1 MTSWLD
7 TKKYMTSL
15 AKSAIADAKKS
26 LDKALEIDEDEQKN
40 GEKSSVI
47 STSDS
52 NSVTFDQ
59 WGSFTGSFFNL
70 PGRESQDQQNVQP
83 SMSHSQ
89 SEPVSL
95 QPTKVSDLLLKTVIP
110 EENVELPTTSE
121 NVIESSASDSAIMQ
135 ESDESPIMEEVSSNN
150 EIIEDPEKVAQE
162 QALEESKLE
171 SSMSSSRT
179 TLVSAFESSSSG
191 TKLDSTLTEED
202 QGKDQ
207 RPLKMYIHSDKSC

>member
-1 MTSWLD
+1 MSNRQIMTSWLD

-83 SMSHSQ
+83 SLSHSQ

-121 NVIESSASDSAIMQ
+121 NVIESSASAIMQ
-135 ESDESPIMEEVSSNN
+135 ESDESPIMEEVPCNN
-150 EIIEDPEKVAQE
+150 EIIEDPEKVVQE

-207 RPLKMYIHSDKSC
+207 RPLKVVD

>member
-1 MTSWLD
+1 MSNRQIMTSWLD

-70 PGRESQDQQNVQP
+70 PGRESQDQQTVQP
-83 SMSHSQ
+83 SLSHSQ

-110 EENVELPTTSE
+110 EEDVELPTTSE
-121 NVIESSASDSAIMQ
+121 NVIESSASAIMQ

-150 EIIEDPEKVAQE
+150 EMIEDPEKVVQE

-207 RPLKMYIHSDKSC
+207 RPLKVVD

>member
-1 MTSWLD
+1 M
-7 TKKYMTSL
+7 
-15 AKSAIADAKKS
+15 
-26 LDKALEIDEDEQKN
+26 
-40 GEKSSVI
+40 I

-52 NSVTFDQ
+52 NSVAFDQ

-70 PGRESQDQQNVQP
+70 PGRESQDQQNIQP
-83 SMSHSQ
+83 SLSHSQ

-110 EENVELPTTSE
+110 EENDELPKTSD
-121 NVIESSASDSAIMQ
+121 NVIESNASAIMQ
-135 ESDESPIMEEVSSNN
+135 ESDESPIMEEVSSKN

-179 TLVSAFESSSSG
+179 TLVSVFESSSSG

-202 QGKDQ
+202 QGK
-207 RPLKMYIHSDKSC
+207 YIPKTIENK

>member
-1 MTSWLD
+1 MSNCQIMTSWLD

-40 GEKSSVI
+40 GEKSAVI

-95 QPTKVSDLLLKTVIP
+95 QPTKASDLLLKTVIP
-110 EENVELPTTSE
+110 EENDELPKTSD
-121 NVIESSASDSAIMQ
+121 NVIESNDSAIMQ
-135 ESDESPIMEEVSSNN
+135 ESDASPIMEEVSSNN
-150 EIIEDPEKVAQE
+150 EIIEDPEKVVQE
-162 QALEESKLE
+162 QSLEESKLE

-202 QGKDQ
+202 QGK
-207 RPLKMYIHSDKSC
+207 Y

>member
-1 MTSWLD
+1 MSNCQIMTSWLD

-95 QPTKVSDLLLKTVIP
+95 QPTKASDLLLKTVIP
-110 EENVELPTTSE
+110 EENDELPKTSD
-121 NVIESSASDSAIMQ
+121 NVIESNDSAIMQ
-135 ESDESPIMEEVSSNN
+135 ESDASPIMEEVSSNN
-150 EIIEDPEKVAQE
+150 EIIEDPEKVVQE
-162 QALEESKLE
+162 QSLEESKLE

-202 QGKDQ
+202 QGK
-207 RPLKMYIHSDKSC
+207 Y

>member
-83 SMSHSQ
+83 SLSHSQ

-110 EENVELPTTSE
+110 EEDVELPTASE
-121 NVIESSASDSAIMQ
+121 NVIESSASAIMQ

-150 EIIEDPEKVAQE
+150 EVIEDPEKVAQE

-202 QGKDQ
+202 QGE
-207 RPLKMYIHSDKSC
+207 

>member
-1 MTSWLD
+1 MSNRQIMTSWLD

-83 SMSHSQ
+83 SLSHSQ

-110 EENVELPTTSE
+110 EENDELPTNSD
-121 NVIESSASDSAIMQ
+121 NVIECNASAIMQ

-150 EIIEDPEKVAQE
+150 EMIEDPEKVVQE

-207 RPLKMYIHSDKSC
+207 RPLKVVD

>member
-83 SMSHSQ
+83 SLSHSQ

-121 NVIESSASDSAIMQ
+121 NVIESSASAIMQ
-135 ESDESPIMEEVSSNN
+135 ESDESPIMEEVSSKN

-207 RPLKMYIHSDKSC
+207 RPLKVYILTKVVD

>member
-83 SMSHSQ
+83 SLSHSQ

-110 EENVELPTTSE
+110 EENDELPTASE
-121 NVIESSASDSAIMQ
+121 NVIESSASAIMQ
-135 ESDESPIMEEVSSNN
+135 ESDESPIMEEVSSKN

-202 QGKDQ
+202 QGE
-207 RPLKMYIHSDKSC
+207 

>member
-70 PGRESQDQQNVQP
+70 PGRESQDQQNVQ
-83 SMSHSQ
+83 SSLSHSQ

-135 ESDESPIMEEVSSNN
+135 ESDESPIMEEVSSKN

-202 QGKDQ
+202 QGE
-207 RPLKMYIHSDKSC
+207 

>member
-1 MTSWLD
+1 MSNRQIMTSWLD

-83 SMSHSQ
+83 SLSHSQ

-121 NVIESSASDSAIMQ
+121 NVIESTAPAIMQ
-135 ESDESPIMEEVSSNN
+135 ESDESPIMEEVSSKN

-202 QGKDQ
+202 QGE
-207 RPLKMYIHSDKSC
+207 

>member
-1 MTSWLD
+1 MSDCQTMTSWLD
-7 TKKYMTSL
+7 TKKYMTTL

-52 NSVTFDQ
+52 NLVTFDQ

-70 PGRESQDQQNVQP
+70 PGRESQGQENVQP

-110 EENVELPTTSE
+110 EENDELAKSSE
-121 NVIESSASDSAIMQ
+121 NVIEPSASAIMQ
-135 ESDESPIMEEVSSNN
+135 ESDESPMIDEVSSNN
-150 EIIEDPEKVAQE
+150 ENIEDPEKVVQE

-202 QGKDQ
+202 QGNH
-207 RPLKMYIHSDKSC
+207 LLT

>member
-1 MTSWLD
+1 MSNRQIMTSWLD

-83 SMSHSQ
+83 SLSHSQ

-110 EENVELPTTSE
+110 EENDELPTNSE
-121 NVIESSASDSAIMQ
+121 NVIESSASAIMQ

-150 EIIEDPEKVAQE
+150 EIIEDPEKVVQE

-207 RPLKMYIHSDKSC
+207 RP